1 MTIPD
6 YERPVTRRSTCS
18 LNEHLPASAGSTL
31 HDSINTSM
39 KINEVTN
46 QLKTYIATVHVAIN
60 GAVSTART
68 TITANNQQ
76 QARQMLTRL
85 YGTGNVLSINEVV
98 SEFPRT
104 CEIQA
109 QATAPDRGIHRQRQ
123 ARKTG
128 PDAISCVSEAGA
140 DTRVLSP
147 AELQVK
153 SLADQATRLNQQAKV
168 KKAQTNLLK
177 AQDKLRRASAAPK
190 LSV

>member
-1 MTIPD
+1 
-6 YERPVTRRSTCS
+6 
-18 LNEHLPASAGSTL
+18 
-31 HDSINTSM
+31 M

-46 QLKTYIATVHVAIN
+46 LLKTYIATVHVVIN
-60 GAVSTART
+60 GAVSTANT

-76 QARQMLTRL
+76 QARQMLNRL

-98 SEFPRT
+98 SESPRT

-109 QATAPDRGIHRQRQ
+109 QATAPDLGIHRQRQ

-128 PDAISCVSEAGA
+128 PHAISCVSEAGA

-153 SLADQATRLNQQAKV
+153 SLADQATRLNQQAKL
-168 KKAQTNLLK
+168 KKAHTKLLK
-177 AQDKLRRASAAPK
+177 AQDKLRKDSASLK
-190 LSV
+190 LPLLSQRSKI